1 MNSAPHLIA
10 TAIVGIGILVAA
22 DDLHCRSN
30 CHAEPNPFI
39 ANSNWTTAEE
49 LSCKVG
55 WYLVSGGDSALV
67 TWSEPGELLLLR
79 PKHGMQRF
87 RLVPRDRETF
97 DVLDHEGNWD
107 GTLAF
112 GKRRTGEVGGFHW
125 LHESNLSTIGER
137 TRPKMIAN
145 QFSRNRHQPTPPM
158 ELSPAIY

>member
-1 MNSAPHLIA
+1 MKSAPHLIA
-10 TAIVGIGILVAA
+10 TAIVGIGILIAS
-22 DDLHCRSN
+22 DDFRCRSN
-30 CHAEPNPFI
+30 CLAEPSPMIVNP
-39 ANSNWTTAEE
+39 NWTTAEE
-49 LSCKVG
+49 LSRKVG
-55 WYLVSGGDSALV
+55 WYLVSGGDAALV

-79 PKHGMQRF
+79 PKHGMDRF
-87 RLVPRDRETF
+87 RLVPRDHETF

-145 QFSRNRHQPTPPM
+145 ELPRNRRQPLVPIELAPP
-158 ELSPAIY
+158 LY